1 NAELPRQDLGISSRS
16 PGSTNAAVERR
27 EARAPSLLPE
37 QAEGNEGARDASL
50 GVPACRVM
58 ARLGAAFRTSASRR
72 SAPSSGHGMKA
83 QPAATKVGNDLPERR
98 SFDFLQVK
106 KRGAEGSPP
115 PPGRAPTRHSP
126 LHRPVGARPV
136 GVRPPPLYTPPQ

>member
-1 NAELPRQDLGISSRS
+1 MRRPDVRDLAVPAQALPVTACRLKAARRNAELPRQDLGISSRS

-83 QPAATKVGNDLPERR
+83 KPAPQR
-98 SFDFLQVK
+98 SDTTC
-106 KRGAEGSPP
+106 RNGEA
-115 PPGRAPTRHSP
+115 
-126 LHRPVGARPV
+126 
-136 GVRPPPLYTPPQ
+136 